1 MNFKDNIYCLYYNL
15 ISSFYICL
23 NMIFPYYYEEVI
35 YFNSKNT
42 ELIVCNNLFDTKK
55 RKENFLIFMDKL
67 LEKNNDIIKIVKIQ
81 KEFDYNLDNYIIENN
96 LSDTETSEEEN
107 SDNNYS
113 DNKLD

>member
-1 MNFKDNIYCLYYNL
+1 
-15 ISSFYICL
+15 
-23 NMIFPYYYEEVI
+23 MIFPYYYEEVI

-55 RKENFLIFMDKL
+55 RRDNFLIFMDKL
-67 LEKNNDIIKIVKIQ
+67 LEKNNDIIKIVKMQ

-107 SDNNYS
+107 SHDNYS
-113 DNKLD
+113 DKKLD